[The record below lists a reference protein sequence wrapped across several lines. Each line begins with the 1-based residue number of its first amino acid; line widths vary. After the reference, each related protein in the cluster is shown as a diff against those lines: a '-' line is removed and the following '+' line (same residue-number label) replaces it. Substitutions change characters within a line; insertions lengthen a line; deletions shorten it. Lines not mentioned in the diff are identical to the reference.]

1 MGVMRQLS
9 AFAALFLLMGAV
21 LGASLESAQPTFGR
35 PKPDK
40 KKSNPRQTDPTPV
53 MEPGEDTPTAPAPD
67 EPEEPLPIDEPSSSS
82 SFRFVASPEEW
93 LETDPPRQAPAAN
106 LTPGE
111 TYAWR
116 SSDGLRYSFTVPANY
131 RPDDSA
137 GYDVVIICHPRGDDF
152 RWGAA
157 NHLSAKAAVDRGSAR
172 LAFRPN
178 NFVVCVD
185 GVGALPTR
193 PKFRSFPSSPGA
205 MVRFRDFV
213 LELTRSLPARRFYLY
228 GFGGGDGEDGDGAGG
243 RFVLEFA
250 RQFPALADGVI
261 AYGSGWSEDVTDRLN
276 VPVVIMHGVKN
287 GLVPLSSAMQLHSD
301 YVELGSK
308 LVRLRPLRAFNDY
321 PNPVRVSEC
330 IDWLAGART
339 DSPAEALAAIEA
351 MLTPKGGDEYD
362 YVAPVWYAG
371 AREILGRILDEQI
384 PLAGEAPFEGNK
396 APSDEIKTRARAI
409 VQQIDDAARAHI
421 AALRTSLPDGKLA
434 ADLVLDGGPW
444 LGHLIAARDDFRGV
458 APMEQ
463 LAESLKFDS
472 VAAEHAAIGRD
483 LVSEW
488 TTRTDEDNFALVV
501 AMLPKC
507 FFYEGLPVNMPSRM
521 KAWRRKSQ
529 SGELAL
535 PADQIE
541 GFENVTNWDD
551 GVRKG
556 LDEYQRIWRVWRFE
570 PAPASKPA
578 EKAAP

>member
-1 MGVMRQLS
+1 MRQPP
-9 AFAALFLLMGAV
+9 ALAIVLLLIAAV
-21 LGASLESAQPTFGR
+21 LAATLEAAQPTFGR
-35 PKPDK
+35 PKPGK
-40 KKSNPRQTDPTPV
+40 KKSEPRQADPAPVREPGDDDPAAPTP
-53 MEPGEDTPTAPAPD
+53 DD
-67 EPEEPLPIDEPSSSS
+67 PEAPLPIAEPSGAAG
-82 SFRFVASPEEW
+82 FRFVPSPEEW
-93 LETDPPRQAPAAN
+93 LESDPPRRAPAAT

-111 TYAWR
+111 CYAWR
-116 SSDGLRYSFTVPANY
+116 SGDGLRFTFTVPANY

-157 NHLSAKAAVDRGSAR
+157 NHLSAKTAAERGSSR

-185 GVGALPTR
+185 GVGADATR
-193 PKFRSFPSSPGA
+193 PKIRSFPSHAGA
-205 MVRFRDFV
+205 LVRFRDFV

-228 GFGGGDGEDGDGAGG
+228 GFGGGDGESGEGAGG

-261 AYGSGWSEDVTDRLN
+261 AYGCGWSEDLSDRVN
-276 VPVVIMHGVKN
+276 VPIVIMHGVKN
-287 GLVPLSSAMQLHSD
+287 GIVPYSSALSLHAD
-301 YVELGSK
+301 YVEHGSK

-321 PNPVRVSEC
+321 PNPVRVAEC
-330 IDWLAGART
+330 IDWLTGART
-339 DSPAEALAAIEA
+339 DSAAEALAAVES

-384 PLAGEAPFEGNK
+384 PLAGEAPFEGAK
-396 APSDEIKTRARAI
+396 APTEDIKARARAI
-409 VQQIDDAARAHI
+409 VQQIDDAAKAHI
-421 AALRTSLPDGKLA
+421 ATLRKTIPEFRTAS
-434 ADLVLDGGPW
+434 DLVLDGGSW

-463 LAESLKFDS
+463 FAESLRYDQ
-472 VAAEHAAIGRD
+472 ALIEHTTVGRD
-483 LVSEW
+483 LISEW
-488 TTRTDEDNFALVV
+488 NTRSDEDNFAMVV
-501 AMLPKC
+501 RDLPRC
-507 FFYEGLPVNMPSRM
+507 FLYEGLPVNLPAKMRS
-521 KAWRRKSQ
+521 WRRKSQ

-535 PADQIE
+535 SAELLE

-556 LDEYQRIWRVWRFE
+556 LDEYQRIWRTWRFE
-570 PAPASKPA
+570 PASAPAAAEPGKSK
-578 EKAAP
+578 